1 MERVGEEEEMMR
13 QTTAEKMIFRDGQS

>member
-1 MERVGEEEEMMR
+1 MERGEEEEEMMR